1 MATLLQTGLGSL
13 TTVAIVAGA
22 LIAVLAIGSFTYQ
35 IATDRRAEDGETVND
50 GRTADDG
57 GTADDATDDVR
68 RGDDDDEEWK
78 YY

>member
-13 TTVAIVAGA
+13 TTVAIVAGV

-35 IATDRRAEDGETVND
+35 IATDRRAEDGK
-50 GRTADDG
+50 TADDG
-57 GTADDATDDVR
+57 GTADDATDGVR
-68 RGDDDDEEWK
+68 RGDDDDEEWE